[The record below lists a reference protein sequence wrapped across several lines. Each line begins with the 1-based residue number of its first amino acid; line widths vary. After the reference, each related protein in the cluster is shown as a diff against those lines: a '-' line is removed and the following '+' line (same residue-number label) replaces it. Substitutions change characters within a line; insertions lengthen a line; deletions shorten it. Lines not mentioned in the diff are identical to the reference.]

1 MMSSIGST
9 TIDKSACP
17 LLHDP
22 LAAPFDELESKLS
35 LVFGDDDVNTIRSTI
50 GAIQATRGKRVSKDH
65 LSKIWVIPQDLANSS
80 INQTTQLFRHHADK
94 NISRQFSTN
103 DSMLQYKRIQ
113 NVLFTDT
120 LVVKT
125 TPSNCGNRYAQLY
138 VSEKGFTTI
147 YPMKSQY
154 EFIDTLHCFCKE
166 IEVPTTLVMDGHQP
180 QTNHQTRKF
189 SSQVGLTMRVLE
201 EHTPWANR
209 YKLYTSIL
217 KEAVHR
223 DLRLSH

>member
-1 MMSSIGST
+1 
-9 TIDKSACP
+9 
-17 LLHDP
+17 
-22 LAAPFDELESKLS
+22 
-35 LVFGDDDVNTIRSTI
+35 
-50 GAIQATRGKRVSKDH
+50 
-65 LSKIWVIPQDLANSS
+65 
-80 INQTTQLFRHHADK
+80 
-94 NISRQFSTN
+94 
-103 DSMLQYKRIQ
+103 MLQYKRIQ
-113 NVLFTDT
+113 SVLFTDT

-201 EHTPWANR
+201 EHTPWANQ
-209 YKLYTSIL
+209 YELYTSIL